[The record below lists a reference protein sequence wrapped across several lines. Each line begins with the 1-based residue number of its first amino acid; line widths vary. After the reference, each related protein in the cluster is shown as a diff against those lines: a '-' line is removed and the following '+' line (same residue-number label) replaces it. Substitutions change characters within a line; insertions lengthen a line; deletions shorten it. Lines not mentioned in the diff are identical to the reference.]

1 MHINKINDMT
11 RRAFLKRAGAL
22 SMMGVG
28 APLALNLAG
37 ISEAAAFEAS
47 DYKALV
53 CVFLFGG
60 NDYGNTVIPFD
71 TVNYDLYSKIRGG
84 GVDRTAGGIAI
95 GRAAL
100 AATALTTLTPQTLT
114 HNIQYALSPEL
125 KSMASLFNSGKAAVQ
140 LNIGPLLT
148 PLTLAQYKGSDRIK
162 YPLPPKLFSH
172 NDQQSIWQA
181 LDSEGATKG
190 WGGYMGDLALSSNNI
205 STLTCISASGN
216 AVFLA
221 GNDAL
226 QYQISPSGAIPI
238 NAAKG
243 SAFGSSAA
251 SVALKKLITQ
261 NSSHLLENELALVTK
276 RSMDLEE
283 VVNAALNPVNLSTSF
298 DRDGKRNSLAD
309 QLKVVAR
316 LIGARDV
323 LGARRQVFFVSLG
336 GFDTHDGLNE
346 NHPRLL
352 AQVDEAM
359 SSFYQAT
366 VELGVSE
373 KVTSFSAS
381 DFGRT
386 LASNGDGSDHG
397 WGSHHFVV
405 GGAVNGG
412 QFYGTAPQISLTSDD
427 QVGQGR
433 LLPSTSVDQ
442 LAATLARWFGVSSS
456 EINSILPNVGRFAN
470 SNLGFMKY

>member
-1 MHINKINDMT
+1 MHINNINDMT

-60 NDYGNTVIPFD
+60 NDHANTLIPVD
-71 TVNYDLYSKIRGG
+71 TTNYDLYSSIRGG
-84 GVDRTAGGIAI
+84 GAGRTAGGIAL
-95 GRAAL
+95 GHNAL
-100 AATALTTLTPQTLT
+100 SATTLKTLTPQTLT
-114 HNIQYALSPEL
+114 NNIQYALSPEL
-125 KSMASLFNSGKAAVQ
+125 KSLASLFNTGKAAVQ

-148 PLTLAQYKGSDRIK
+148 PLTLAQYKSSDRVK

-181 LDSEGATKG
+181 LNSEGATKG

-221 GNDAL
+221 GNNAL

-238 NAAKG
+238 WAAKG
-243 SAFGSSAA
+243 SVFNSSAA
-251 SVALKKLITQ
+251 SSALKKLITQ
-261 NSSHLLENELALVTK
+261 SSQHLLENELAAVTK
-276 RSMDLEE
+276 RSIELEE
-283 VVNAALNPVNLSTSF
+283 IVNAALNPVNISTSF
-298 DRDGKRNSLAD
+298 DRDNKKNSLAD

-316 LIGARDV
+316 LIGARNV
-323 LGARRQVFFVSLG
+323 LGAKRQVFFVSLG

-346 NHPRLL
+346 NHPKLL

-359 SSFYQAT
+359 SAFYQAT
-366 VELGVSE
+366 VELGVAE
-373 KVTSFSAS
+373 KVTSFTAS

-386 LASNGDGSDHG
+386 LSSNGDGSDHG
-397 WGSHHFVV
+397 WGGHHFVV

-412 QFYGTAPQISLTSDD
+412 QFYGVAPQISLTSDD

-442 LAATLARWFGVSSS
+442 LSATLARWFGVSSS
-456 EINSILPNVGRFAN
+456 EINSILPNVNRFAN
-470 SNLGFMKY
+470 SNLGFMR

>member
-1 MHINKINDMT
+1 MNINKINDMT

-22 SMMGVG
+22 SIMGMGV
-28 APLALNLAG
+28 PLALKLAG
-37 ISEAAAFEAS
+37 ISEAAAFESS

-60 NDYGNTVIPFD
+60 NDHANTVIPFD
-71 TVNYDLYSKIRGG
+71 TTNYDLYSSIRGG
-84 GVDRTAGGIAI
+84 GAGRTAGGIAL
-95 GRAAL
+95 GHSEL
-100 AATALTTLTPQTLT
+100 AATALTTLTPQILT
-114 HNIQYALSPEL
+114 NNIQYALSPEL

-148 PLTLAQYKGSDRIK
+148 PLTLAQYQGSDRVQ

-181 LDSEGATKG
+181 LNSEGATKG

-205 STLTCISASGN
+205 STLTCISATGN

-221 GNDAL
+221 GDNAL
-226 QYQISPSGAIPI
+226 QYQISSSGAIPI
-238 NAAKG
+238 YAAKG
-243 SAFGSSAA
+243 SAFNSSAV
-251 SVALKKLITQ
+251 SNTLKKLITQ
-261 NSSHLLENELALVTK
+261 NSPHLLENELAAVTK

-283 VVNAALNPVNLSTSF
+283 IVNAALNPINLSTSF
-298 DRDGKRNSLAD
+298 DIDSNKNSLAD

-323 LGARRQVFFVSLG
+323 LGAKRQVFFVSLG

-346 NHPRLL
+346 NHPALL
-352 AQVDEAM
+352 AKVDEAM
-359 SSFYQAT
+359 SAFYQAT

-373 KVTSFSAS
+373 KVTSFTAS

-386 LASNGDGSDHG
+386 LASNGNGSDHG
-397 WGSHHFVV
+397 WGSHHFIL

-412 QFYGTAPQISLTSDD
+412 QFYGTAPQISLTSND

-442 LAATLARWFGVSSS
+442 LAATLARWFGVSAS
-456 EINSILPNVGRFAN
+456 EIGSILPNVSRFA
-470 SNLGFMKY
+470 SSDLGFMK

>member
-71 TVNYDLYSKIRGG
+71 TTNYDLYSKIRGG
-84 GVDRTAGGIAI
+84 GAGRTAGGIAL
-95 GRAAL
+95 GRDAL

-114 HNIQYALSPEL
+114 NNIQYALSPEL

-148 PLTLAQYKGSDRIK
+148 PLTLAQYKSSDRIK

-181 LDSEGATKG
+181 LDSEGATRG

-221 GNDAL
+221 GNNAL

-238 NAAKG
+238 NAAKA
-243 SAFGSSAA
+243 SAFGSSAVSA
-251 SVALKKLITQ
+251 ALKTLITQ
-261 NSSHLLENELALVTK
+261 SSPHLLENELAVVTK
-276 RSMDLEE
+276 RSMDLEV

-298 DRDGKRNSLAD
+298 DIDGNRNSLAD

-359 SSFYQAT
+359 SAFYQAT

-373 KVTSFSAS
+373 KVTSFTAS

-412 QFYGTAPQISLTSDD
+412 QFYGTAPHISLTSDD

-442 LAATLARWFGVSSS
+442 LAATLASWFGVSSS
-456 EINSILPNVGRFAN
+456 EINSILPNVNRFAS
-470 SNLGFMKY
+470 SNLGFMR

>member
-37 ISEAAAFEAS
+37 IGEAAAFEAN

-60 NDYGNTVIPFD
+60 NDHGNTLIPID
-71 TVNYDLYSKIRGG
+71 TTNYDLYSKIRGG
-84 GVDRTAGGIAI
+84 GADRTAGGIAV
-95 GRAAL
+95 GHAAL
-100 AATALTTLTPQTLT
+100 AATKLTTLTPQTLT
-114 HNIQYALSPEL
+114 NNIEYALSPEL
-125 KSMASLFNSGKAAVQ
+125 KSMASLFNTGKAAVQ

-148 PLTLAQYKGSDRIK
+148 PLTLAQYLGSDRVK

-181 LDSEGATKG
+181 LNSEGATKG

-221 GNDAL
+221 GNNAL

-238 NAAKG
+238 WTAKG
-243 SAFGSSAA
+243 SAFNSSAV
-251 SVALKKLITQ
+251 SNALKKLITQ
-261 NSSHLLENELALVTK
+261 SSSHLLENELAIVTK
-276 RSMDLEE
+276 RSMELEE
-283 VVNAALNPVNLSTSF
+283 IVNTALNPVNLSTSF
-298 DRDGKRNSLAD
+298 DRDSKKNSLAD

-316 LIGARDV
+316 LIGARDL
-323 LGARRQVFFVSLG
+323 LGTKRQVFFVSLG

-346 NHPRLL
+346 NHPKLL

-359 SSFYQAT
+359 SAFYQAT

-373 KVTSFSAS
+373 KVTSFTAS

-386 LASNGDGSDHG
+386 LSSNGDGSDHG
-397 WGSHHFVV
+397 WGSHHFIL

-412 QFYGTAPQISLTSDD
+412 QFYGTAPQISITSDD

-442 LAATLARWFGVSSS
+442 LAATFARWFGVSAS
-456 EINSILPNVGRFAN
+456 EVSAILPNISRFA
-470 SNLGFMKY
+470 SGDLGFMK

>member
-37 ISEAAAFEAS
+37 IGEAAAFEAS

-60 NDYGNTVIPFD
+60 NDHGNTIIPFD
-71 TVNYDLYSKIRGG
+71 TTNYDLYSKIRGG
-84 GVDRTAGGIAI
+84 GADRTAGGIAL
-95 GRAAL
+95 AHDAL
-100 AATALTTLTPQTLT
+100 AATALTTLTPQILT
-114 HNIQYALSPEL
+114 NDIQYALSPEL

-140 LNIGPLLT
+140 LNVGPLLR
-148 PLTLAQYKGSDRIK
+148 PLTLAQFNGSDRVN

-181 LDSEGATKG
+181 LDSEGATRG
-190 WGGYMGDLALSSNNI
+190 WGGYMGDLALSSNNL

-221 GNDAL
+221 GNNAL

-243 SAFGSSAA
+243 TAFGSPAA
-251 SVALKKLITQ
+251 SAALKKLITQ
-261 NSSHLLENELALVTK
+261 SSPHLLENELAAVTK
-276 RSMDLEE
+276 RSMDLEDI
-283 VVNAALNPVNLSTSF
+283 VNAALKPVSLSTSF
-298 DRDGKRNSLAD
+298 DINSQRNSLAD
-309 QLKVVAR
+309 QLKVIAR

-323 LGARRQVFFVSLG
+323 LGAKRQVFFVSLG
-336 GFDTHDGLNE
+336 GFDTHDGLTE

-359 SSFYQAT
+359 NAFYQAT

-373 KVTSFSAS
+373 KVTSFTAS

-456 EINSILPNVGRFAN
+456 EINTILPNVKEFAN
-470 SNLGFMKY
+470 SNIGFMK